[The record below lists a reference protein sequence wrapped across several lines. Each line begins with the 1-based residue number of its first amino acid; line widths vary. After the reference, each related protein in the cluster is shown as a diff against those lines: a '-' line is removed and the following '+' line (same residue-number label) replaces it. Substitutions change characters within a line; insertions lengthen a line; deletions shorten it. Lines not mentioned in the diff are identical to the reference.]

1 MKLGKDGSAYFEK
14 NSLSTGYL
22 SDDTYSERNLY
33 N

>member
-14 NSLSTGYL
+14 NSHSSGFL
-22 SDDTYSERNLY
+22 SDDIYSERNLY